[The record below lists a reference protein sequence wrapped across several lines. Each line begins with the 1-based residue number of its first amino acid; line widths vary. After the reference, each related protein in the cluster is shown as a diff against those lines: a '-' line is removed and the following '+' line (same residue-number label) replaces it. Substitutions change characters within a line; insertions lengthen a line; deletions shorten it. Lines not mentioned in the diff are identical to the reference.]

1 MLSLLCE
8 LNAAVQSICMVT
20 HDVQCAVRANRILYL
35 EDGVIKGELDLPP
48 YREGDAAYLKAREA
62 QVNAWL
68 SSLSW

>member
-1 MLSLLCE
+1 M
-8 LNAAVQSICMVT
+8 
-20 HDVQCAVRANRILYL
+20 RANRILYL
-35 EDGVIKGELDLPP
+35 EDGVIKGELDLPA